1 MIRILICDDNPI
13 VLSQVQAMVK
23 SMEKKQ
29 KLTFDIELKNSGD
42 FAIRSN
48 SNYDIAV
55 VDIEMPG
62 INGLKLTELLR
73 KNNPDIIVIILTS
86 FSTYLD
92 SAMKISVFRYL
103 SKPIDK
109 NRFYRNFSEALDCY
123 KNISR
128 KIYIEQDGDVYTI
141 KTKDILYI
149 ENTKHGSIIVT
160 KRDRFK
166 TSQKPQEWFSK
177 IELPNCFIFSHKS
190 FLVNLQNVVNFNKST
205 ITFQGQNDLI
215 EVFCISQRKYTEFKK
230 AFYNFV
236 GGK

>member
-1 MIRILICDDNPI
+1 
-13 VLSQVQAMVK
+13 
-23 SMEKKQ
+23 
-29 KLTFDIELKNSGD
+29 
-42 FAIRSN
+42 
-48 SNYDIAV
+48 
-55 VDIEMPG
+55 MPG

-86 FSTYLD
+86 FADYLD
-92 SAMKISVFRYL
+92 SAMNISVFRYL

-109 NRFYRNFSEALDCY
+109 NRFQRNFMEALDFY
-123 KNISR
+123 KKISKR
-128 KIYIEQDGDVYTI
+128 IFIEQDGDVYTI

-160 KRDRFK
+160 KHGKFK
-166 TSQKPQEWFSK
+166 STLKPQEWALK
-177 IELPNCFIFSHKS
+177 IELPNNFIFSHKS

-205 ITFQGQNDLI
+205 VTFQGKNELI
-215 EVFCISQRKYTEFKK
+215 EVFCISQRKYTEFKR